1 MNNLYKVFKDKKL
14 DIINKTLSRLKISF
28 NNNEEELMNNYYCKN
43 NNVLYTF
50 IEEIY
55 NPFENKK
62 SNDKYKSIIDDNE
75 SEKSGLNSRTKRTF
89 IYDENKKD
97 IRSFSNSF
105 IKTNLNEKILS
116 SLPKKNTL
124 FCGLCCK

>member
-1 MNNLYKVFKDKKL
+1 
-14 DIINKTLSRLKISF
+14 
-28 NNNEEELMNNYYCKN
+28 MNNYYCKN

-105 IKTNLNEKILS
+105 IKTNLNEKIS
-116 SLPKKNTL
+116 SSSKKKNTL